1 MNRPS
6 PVIQALMLSIGATA
20 TAYRIF
26 HNFGISLA
34 LGCGLGVLAAVALKA
49 DERRRDEER
58 WYLEEERK
66 RQQKAQAEKPTE

>member
-6 PVIQALMLSIGATA
+6 PILQTIMLSIGATA

-58 WYLEEERK
+58 WTIEEERK
-66 RQQKAQAEKPTE
+66 HQQKAQAEKPAE